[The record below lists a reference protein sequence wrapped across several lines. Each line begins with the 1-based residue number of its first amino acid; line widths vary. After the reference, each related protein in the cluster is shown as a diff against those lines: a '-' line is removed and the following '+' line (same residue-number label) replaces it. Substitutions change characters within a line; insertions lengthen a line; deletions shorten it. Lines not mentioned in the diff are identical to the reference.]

1 MKRILALALIVIAL
15 LSLVACAQPK
25 DDTSKVQPMEVEA
38 TLSVDTDATG
48 VVQENSPANSTKI
61 TLGDKEYEFPVV
73 VSELVDNG
81 WYFDENVR
89 ENLEPVDAS
98 TKKELY
104 DMNLYHDEYGVR
116 LMLLEA
122 KNDTTEEQEL
132 RDCYL
137 TKIGINRSMME
148 DPEKVNIVLPGG
160 ITFKSTAA
168 DVLRVYGTSEEH
180 PNFTAAKLNGS
191 TADYICEQ
199 YSISFTFYEDGTIE
213 YICFDCYAY

>member
-1 MKRILALALIVIAL
+1 MKKIIALILIIMAL
-15 LSLVACAQPK
+15 SSFAACDGQKNNTDKP
-25 DDTSKVQPMEVEA
+25 QPMEVEA
-38 TLSVDTDATG
+38 TLAVDTDATG
-48 VVQENSPANSTKI
+48 IVQSAVAIDSKRI

-73 VSELVDNG
+73 VSELVDDG

-98 TKKELY
+98 VTKELY
-104 DMNLYHDEYGVR
+104 DMNLYHDEYGMR

-122 KNDTTEEQEL
+122 RNDKAEEQEL

-168 DVLRVYGTSEEH
+168 DVLSIYGTSEDH
-180 PNFTAAKLNGS
+180 PNFYMAELNGS
-191 TADYICEQ
+191 SADYIGEAF
-199 YSISFTFYEDGTIE
+199 SVSFTFFEDGTIE
-213 YICFDCYAY
+213 YICFYCFDS

>member
-1 MKRILALALIVIAL
+1 MKKIIALILIIMAL
-15 LSLVACAQPK
+15 SSFAACDGQKNNTDKP
-25 DDTSKVQPMEVEA
+25 QPMEVEA
-38 TLSVDTDATG
+38 TLAVDTDATG
-48 VVQENSPANSTKI
+48 IVQSAVAIDSKRI

-73 VSELVDNG
+73 VSELVDDG

-98 TKKELY
+98 VTKELY
-104 DMNLYHDEYGVR
+104 DMNLYHDEYGMR

-122 KNDTTEEQEL
+122 RNDKAEEQEL

-168 DVLRVYGTSEEH
+168 DVL
-180 PNFTAAKLNGS
+180 
-191 TADYICEQ
+191 
-199 YSISFTFYEDGTIE
+199 SI
-213 YICFDCYAY
+213 

>member
-1 MKRILALALIVIAL
+1 MKKLIAL
-15 LSLVACAQPK
+15 LLIIITLVSFAACGAQG
-25 DDTSKVQPMEVEA
+25 DNNTKVQPMEVEA

-48 VVQENSPANSTKI
+48 VVQEISPVNGTKI

-98 TKKELY
+98 IKKELY

-122 KNDTTEEQEL
+122 KNEMSEQQEL

-137 TKIGINRSMME
+137 TKIGINCSMFE
-148 DPEKVNIVLPGG
+148 DSEKVNIVLPGG

-168 DVLRVYGTSEEH
+168 DVLRIYGTSEEH

-191 TADYICEQ
+191 SADYICDK
-199 YSISFTFYEDGTIE
+199 YSVSFTFFEDGTIE